1 LTKAVTGHYFLVTT
15 VNEAGAAARRLG
27 NNKWLE
33 RLTRIGLVGYG
44 VTHLLVGWIAL
55 QLAFGKASKEGDQAG
70 AFKTLAEQ
78 PFGKFLLIVV
88 AIGLAAMTIWQVFEA
103 AVGHTEDRGRERVFE
118 RVASVFKACFY
129 AYLGY
134 KAVSVLQGAG
144 KSSGDQ
150 QQQATSSMMDN
161 TGGQIL
167 VGLIG
172 LAIAAVG
179 IGLIWYGWQKKFNK
193 HLKTGQMSG
202 RERRLSDKLGIGGYA
217 AKGTVYGTLGVLV
230 LVAAM
235 QHDPNESR
243 GLDQA
248 LKTLAEQPFGTV
260 ILVGVAIGLAAYGAF
275 CFFQAKYRK
284 V

>member
-1 LTKAVTGHYFLVTT
+1 MTTLVTT
-15 VNEAGAAARRLG
+15 ANRASATARRAG

-33 RLTRIGLVGYG
+33 RLTRIGLIGYG

-55 QLAFGKASKEGDQAG
+55 QLAFGKSSKEGDQAG

-78 PFGKFLLIVV
+78 PAGKFLLIVV
-88 AIGLAAMTIWQVFEA
+88 AAGLVAMTIWQLVEA
-103 AVGHTEDRGRERVFE
+103 AVGHTEDTGRERVFE
-118 RVASVFKACFY
+118 RVASAFKAAFY
-129 AYLGY
+129 GYLAF

-150 QQQATSSMMDN
+150 QQQTTSSMMDS
-161 TGGQIL
+161 TGGRLL
-167 VGLIG
+167 VGVIG
-172 LAIAAVG
+172 LAIMAVG
-179 IGLIWYGWQKKFNK
+179 IGLIWYGLKKKFNK
-193 HLKTGQMSG
+193 NLKTGQMSG
-202 RERRLSDKLGIGGYA
+202 RERQLSDKLGIAGYA

-230 LVAAM
+230 LVAAV
-235 QHDPNESR
+235 QHDPGRSR

-248 LKTLAEQPFGTV
+248 LKTLAEQPFGTF
-260 ILVGVAIGLAAYGAF
+260 ILVIVALGLAAYGAF